1 MLDRKIQTRFI
12 GNSLEKPSLA
22 LKRNFVKETTY
33 DSEELNEEEE
43 DEEEED
49 QDEKKHKK
57 LFSN

>member
-1 MLDRKIQTRFI
+1 MLDRKIQTRYI

-43 DEEEED
+43 TISSEEED
-49 QDEKKHKK
+49 QDEDIQKK
-57 LFSN
+57 

>member
-1 MLDRKIQTRFI
+1 VLDRKIQTRYI

-43 DEEEED
+43 TISSEEED
-49 QDEKKHKK
+49 QDEDIQKK
-57 LFSN
+57 